1 MQSTVPDWIQIAQ
14 PFAEITLALVAIVIS
29 IIALVQTKKQIKLS
43 NKQQLFDRRL
53 KKYTIIIDLVK
64 SYANAEPLL
73 TSEEVEIND
82 YREAILVTMLNTTEL
97 EDSIKAVEDPMGKYR
112 VVFYD
117 KMRILK
123 QLSEE
128 TKIIF
133 ENKEAVLVS
142 DFIMQYREFLEYLFF
157 EHYYS
162 VYMEQ
167 KKIKE
172 KLGIA
177 EKEDE
182 TYFFLE
188 RKKSKDF
195 LPELKK
201 LFVSINETDA
211 TNMLLLQIKLK

>member
-188 RKKSKDF
+188 RKKSKDV

>member
-82 YREAILVTMLNTTEL
+82 YREAILITMLNTPEL

-112 VVFYD
+112 VIFYD

-188 RKKSKDF
+188 RKKSKDV